1 MQGRGFCPE
10 CLGKTI
16 VLSNSLGD
24 NGGAVSHGRGAPKC
38 WFIFF
43 PHTVE
48 GVRNNNTTLRGCE
61 SQGVEKNEQ
70 EVRGCGCWLCGGF
83 SV

>member
-24 NGGAVSHGRGAPKC
+24 NDSAVSHGRGTQTML
-38 WFIFF
+38 FHIFP
-43 PHTVE
+43 PH
-48 GVRNNNTTLRGCE
+48 GRGCKK
-61 SQGVEKNEQ
+61 QQIRPYGVVSLKELRKK
-70 EVRGCGCWLCGGF
+70 
-83 SV
+83 